1 MSESW
6 TWTYEDAAGAPV
18 TGPQLPQTAYPTQ
31 SDAESWLGET
41 WQELRAQGV
50 SSVTLHVDG
59 TKVYGPMGLTDGS

>member
-18 TGPQLPQTAYPTQ
+18 TDAALPRTSYPTQ
-31 SDAESWLGET
+31 SDAESWLGES

-50 SSVTLHVDG
+50 NSVTLYVDG
-59 TKVYGPMGLTDGS
+59 TAVYGPMGLTDGT

>member
-18 TGPQLPQTAYPTQ
+18 TDPTLPRTSYPTQ

-50 SSVTLHVDG
+50 NSVTLYLDG
-59 TKVYGPMGLTDGS
+59 AKVYGPMGLTDGS

>member
-18 TGPQLPQTAYPTQ
+18 SDVTLPQTSYPTQ
-31 SDAESWLGET
+31 SDAESWLGQT

-50 SSVTLHVDG
+50 SSVTLYVDG
-59 TKVYGPMGLTDGS
+59 TPVYGPMGLTDGS